1 MNKNATKNNIENER
15 NYHKE
20 SGIPLSHNPPISNH
34 NGEALYINLLSVFFG
49 LLMCALPYLSQF
61 QCFFILLLNARA
73 VHFLRWKYILC

>member
-1 MNKNATKNNIENER
+1 MNKHATKNNIENER

-34 NGEALYINLLSVFFG
+34 NGEALYLNLLNVFFG

-61 QCFFILLLNARA
+61 Q
-73 VHFLRWKYILC
+73 